1 MPKRY
6 VAIWF
11 RHLIT
16 DWLIIKKPALQNMAF
31 VFAAPDHGRMR
42 ITAASHTAQAQGVH
56 AGMVVSDA
64 RTIIPFLQVFDDK
77 PRRAETLLKG
87 IAEFCIRYTP
97 VAAIDPPDGIILDI
111 SGCAHIWG
119 GERSYLTEI
128 LNRLRG
134 LGYHAR
140 AAIADTI
147 GCARAI
153 ARFGKITAIVENGGQ
168 AAALFALPSA
178 ALRLSQDTVERL
190 QKLGLYQIG
199 SFSSMP
205 RSALRR
211 RFGEELLLRMDQ
223 ALGRAEETVQALQP
237 ILPYHERL
245 PCMEPIVT
253 ATGIEI
259 ALKQLLDRLC
269 QRLQQEEKGLRNAA
283 FKGYRVD
290 GKTVQIEIGT
300 SRATHNSRHLFKL
313 FEPRIDTIE
322 PGLGIELFVL
332 EALHTEEV
340 PAWQNKLWTGSC
352 GLEDTGLAELLDRL
366 ANRIG
371 SDNIHRYLPDEHYW
385 PERSIKLATA
395 LTEQTTTAWQ
405 ARRPRPIQLLSA
417 PEPIEVTAPVPDYPP
432 MLFRY
437 KNKLHKIKKADG
449 PERIEREWWLEQ
461 GPYRDYYYVEDE
473 AGGRYW
479 LFRSGHYT
487 GDKTQQWFIHGFF
500 A

>member
-11 RHLIT
+11 RHLVT

-56 AGMVVSDA
+56 AGMVVADA

-77 PRRAETLLKG
+77 PLRAENLLKG

-111 SGCAHIWG
+111 SGCAHLWG
-119 GERSYLTEI
+119 GERPYLTEI
-128 LNRLRG
+128 LKRLRG

-140 AAIADTI
+140 AAMADTI

-153 ARFGKITAIVENGGQ
+153 AQFGKITAIIESGGQ
-168 AAALFALPSA
+168 AAALFALPPV

-199 SFSSMP
+199 SFMNMP

-211 RFGEELLLRMDQ
+211 RFGEELLIRMDQ
-223 ALGRAEETVQALQP
+223 ALGWVEETVQPLQP
-237 ILPYHERL
+237 TLPYHERL

-269 QRLQQEEKGLRNAA
+269 QRLQQEEKGLRNAS

-313 FEPRIDTIE
+313 FEPRINTIE

-332 EALHTEEV
+332 EALHTEEA
-340 PAWQNKLWTGSC
+340 PAWQNKLWAGSC
-352 GLEDTGLAELLDRL
+352 GLEDRSLAELLDRL

-371 SDNIHRYLPDEHYW
+371 SNNIHRYLPDEHYW
-385 PERSIKLATA
+385 PERSIRLATA

-405 ARRPRPIQLLSA
+405 VSRPRPIQLLSA

-461 GPYRDYYYVEDE
+461 GPHRDYYYVEDE